1 MAAEALLEVEEDR
14 LAALLEEVVRLAGRR
29 RQPYRRRRGTRA
41 GVPDREGELAAA
53 TAARLC
59 LRSGPRS
66 RCADREDRGVR
77 EVGKACRLGYTWRSA
92 ALYVREP
99 TGSNPGSKLSATEPN
114 SEQLR
119 PLQSAESQRVRLDRS
134 GWGPGG
140 RRFKSC
146 LPDTKCLLLGTRF

>member
-1 MAAEALLEVEEDR
+1 MTVD
-14 LAALLEEVVRLAGRR
+14 
-29 RQPYRRRRGTRA
+29 
-41 GVPDREGELAAA
+41 
-53 TAARLC
+53 
-59 LRSGPRS
+59 
-66 RCADREDRGVR
+66 
-77 EVGKACRLGYTWRSA
+77 KACRLGYTWRSA

-119 PLQSAESQRVRLDRS
+119 PLQSAESQRVRLDPS

-146 LPDTKCLLLGTRF
+146 LPDAKCLQSVDYLAAVQRAGLMPGA